1 MKKTDE
7 WQESGIC
14 NGGRTNGVCQEVW
27 ALLGPGCGCLSSG
40 RFTMRRRWQTAA
52 SEAVGIGSLSIAHIK
67 KASAPVPSG
76 NSALASKLDNP
87 ALINES
93 ALYCV

>member
-27 ALLGPGCGCLSSG
+27 TLLGPGCGCLSSG
-40 RFTMRRRWQTAA
+40 RFTMRRRWQKLRQRRWE
-52 SEAVGIGSLSIAHIK
+52 SEAFLLRISKKPAHQ
-67 KASAPVPSG
+67 SRRGTVRWLQ
-76 NSALASKLDNP
+76 NSTIHL
-87 ALINES
+87 
-93 ALYCV
+93 